1 MLPGRI
7 AYKAQAGL
15 ASSQICANNPNENP
29 DNIGNNSHLCF
40 GYDFS

>member
-15 ASSQICANNPNENP
+15 VSSQIYAYNPNENP
-29 DNIGNNSHLCF
+29 DNPGNISYLCF
-40 GYDFS
+40 RYDFS